1 MRTQITIGGRN
12 SGKSTH
18 LIKRAHE
25 EGLYI
30 LVSNERR
37 AADMFKQAKEMNLD
51 IPFPI
56 TVKEY
61 FRSSGLIGTSA
72 TRNGILIDDF
82 DLIFNKIFDYTPVL
96 EMTISDPYDWNI
108 KRIGELEH
116 GKVSIQ
122 APEIDDDNVLPDSDF
137 IGVTSEIKEYL
148 VERLGNVEANKL
160 LSYMNSGQYI
170 MLTGPAATGKTTIR
184 EILLAI
190 GYPYVIDENGV
201 GGVIKCNNVM
211 TGERKCRV
219 EIFKELGIDQ
229 E

>member
-1 MRTQITIGGRN
+1 M
-12 SGKSTH
+12 
-18 LIKRAHE
+18 
-25 EGLYI
+25 
-30 LVSNERR
+30 R

-61 FRSSGLIGTSA
+61 FRGSGTSA

-122 APEIDDDNVLPDSDF
+122 APELMTTTYCRT
-137 IGVTSEIKEYL
+137 VTSL
-148 VERLGNVEANKL
+148 V
-160 LSYMNSGQYI
+160 
-170 MLTGPAATGKTTIR
+170 
-184 EILLAI
+184 
-190 GYPYVIDENGV
+190 
-201 GGVIKCNNVM
+201 
-211 TGERKCRV
+211 
-219 EIFKELGIDQ
+219 
-229 E
+229 

>member
-1 MRTQITIGGRN
+1 MRTQITIGGRG
-12 SGKSTH
+12 SRKTFR
-18 LIKRAHE
+18 LIKRSHE
-25 EGLYI
+25 EGSYI
-30 LVSNERR
+30 LVRNKRR
-37 AADMFKQAKEMNLD
+37 AADLFKQAKELKLD

-56 TVKEY
+56 TINEY
-61 FRSSGLIGTSA
+61 FRSGSFDGTSV
-72 TRNGILIDDF
+72 RRKGILIEDIDM
-82 DLIFNKIFDYTPVL
+82 IIEKIFSDTLVR
-96 EMTISDPYDWNI
+96 EMTMSDPCNWNI
-108 KRIGELEH
+108 KRMGELEH

-122 APEIDDDNVLPDSDF
+122 APEIDDDNVLADSDF

-190 GYPYVIDENGV
+190 GYPYVVDENGV
-201 GGVIKCNNVM
+201 GGVVKCNNVM
-211 TGERKCRV
+211 TGKRKFRDD
-219 EIFKELGIDQ
+219 IFKELGIDQ